1 MFKIITSCAAI
12 LALAGCVSAPKSS
25 GSNSVS
31 AGPETCSK
39 SEFASLMG
47 TQINDAALPLTLTY
61 RVVWTDDV
69 VTTDFVED
77 RLEIAVDGSGIITG
91 LRCG

>member
-12 LALAGCVSAPKSS
+12 LALVGCVSAPKSS

-31 AGPETCSK
+31 AGPETCKK
-39 SEFASLMG
+39 SEFATLMG

-77 RLEIAVDGSGIITG
+77 RLEIAVDGSGIVTG

>member
-31 AGPETCSK
+31 ADPETCSK
-39 SEFASLMG
+39 SVCTASTTLSG
-47 TQINDAALPLTLTY
+47 SDNHFGRFLSRCDAAY
-61 RVVWTDDV
+61 FVVSWAVISCVLVTGDV
-69 VTTDFVED
+69 VAGAF
-77 RLEIAVDGSGIITG
+77 A
-91 LRCG
+91 